1 MKQSMKTIKTQMKD
15 IQVGDVIVVRYAEQT
30 SIAKVDSITEEF
42 QKNGVKWISLWRSDE
57 EVAMGKSKGIWS
69 SKENTFV
76 RKVNESTLSTEN
88 ISKTLTSI
96 LFAKT
101 MGA

>member
-1 MKQSMKTIKTQMKD
+1 MKTIKTQMKD
-15 IQVGDVIVVRYAEQT
+15 IKVGDVVVVRYSEAI
-30 SIAKVDSITEEF
+30 SIAKVDSITEEY

-69 SKENTFV
+69 AKETTFMKKQV
-76 RKVNESTLSTEN
+76 SELEIDQKLSQIMTKIVFKN
-88 ISKTLTSI
+88 
-96 LFAKT
+96 